1 MGRSSAVCK
10 EQKQNKKNLC
20 VYILWNTS
28 RIMFANI
35 VKRVREFG
43 ENSKIMIKV

>member
-1 MGRSSAVCK
+1 MEEVQQSAK
-10 EQKQNKKNLC
+10 KQKQNKKS
-20 VYILWNTS
+20 VSILWNNS

-43 ENSKIMIKV
+43 ENSKIMIKM